1 MIFLKF
7 CRILLQCFTIMV
19 LYLFPFACVA
29 NLYIIQL
36 QKIRKLAKKPSL
48 YQRETASWPPGSLL
62 LLAHQFTDSLL

>member
-7 CRILLQCFTIMV
+7 CRILLQYFTIMV

-29 NLYIIQL
+29 NLYIIQP
-36 QKIRKLAKKPSL
+36 QKIRKLAKPSL

-62 LLAHQFTDSLL
+62 LLAHQLTDSLL